1 MYKVSITFRVQEE
14 GREPEVNHLPSEPCD
29 FVSGA
34 SGYQIECHT
43 SGVEGEG
50 ESLAYAVL
58 NYLREWLKQTQLTEG
73 KASSHTGKVE
83 FDFRIEEIAHKGQGH
98 EDRELSEQL
107 NLIVSSSSREPYQV
121 RPKGNTIVGRGKS
134 LPLAVLDFLQT
145 YLAVH

>member
-29 FVSGA
+29 FLAGD
-34 SGYQIECHT
+34 SGYQLECQT

-58 NYLREWLKQTQLTEG
+58 NYLREWLKQTQSTEG
-73 KASSHTGKVE
+73 KANSRTGKVT
-83 FDFRIEEIAHKGQGH
+83 FDFRIEESAYKGKGH

-107 NLIVSSSSREPYQV
+107 NLIVSSSTGEPYQV
-121 RPKGNTIVGRGKS
+121 RHKGNTIVGRGKS